1 MCNSAVS
8 FGWTEADL
16 QKLLVGMKDS
26 IPENKKMNSY
36 IIGLKSLDWNK
47 VAFPPFS
54 PEECKQKWTKM
65 QEKMRKIRTL
75 TELIVEAEDV
85 IANPGCNRKGKNCT
99 KDAEDPPPK
108 PPQSGYVLFTKEQLM
123 SMTGTSAKNKL
134 EVCGQ
139 RWQELSDKEK
149 EKYRTNCTELKR
161 QYRIKL
167 NAYLERF
174 DIEKQQRILK
184 ENGIKT
190 PNKRKRE
197 ECTEDAEGPPP
208 KPPHTGYMLFM
219 KDQMACM
226 TGTSTINKLNVCGQR
241 WQELIDTE
249 KEKYRT
255 NCTELNRQ
263 YRIKLNAYLERFDI
277 EKQQRILRE
286 NGIKAPKSCKGEE
299 CTEDAE
305 GPPPKPPQIGYNM
318 FCKEQLAC
326 MTNTSKTKEFR
337 VCARRWRKLSK
348 TEKEEYRRNCTELNR
363 QYRIKLNEYLAR
375 FDIEKQ
381 QRILRENGIKTPKQC
396 KMMQDKRMEL
406 QPGEP
411 KMPSLSGN
419 VIFCQNQMKLLKNEI
434 PNATQ
439 RFVQANRMWQ
449 DLSKKQKEHYKRKV
463 DEKMETYSIELQK
476 WFKTL
481 TAEEQEDYLT
491 RKPKKRQYLK
501 TKKKED
507 FVKKPHLCQPSD
519 SEDDD
524 IEFSEEESCWYYEED
539 EEEEEEDEKDA
550 MFEM

>member
-1 MCNSAVS
+1 MEKKSEGTVETQET
-8 FGWTEADL
+8 GWTEADL

-208 KPPHTGYMLFM
+208 KPPQT
-219 KDQMACM
+219 
-226 TGTSTINKLNVCGQR
+226 
-241 WQELIDTE
+241 
-249 KEKYRT
+249 
-255 NCTELNRQ
+255 
-263 YRIKLNAYLERFDI
+263 
-277 EKQQRILRE
+277 
-286 NGIKAPKSCKGEE
+286 
-299 CTEDAE
+299 
-305 GPPPKPPQIGYNM
+305 GYNM

-539 EEEEEEDEKDA
+539 EDEEEEDEKDA